1 MSFEDSQKKI
11 LFVRLT
17 HQMAIESIAVFC
29 GSKTGTSSCYSQA
42 ARELGQLLAAQKIK
56 MIYGGGSVG
65 LMGVMADAVMQGG
78 GWVTGIIPK
87 LLVEWEVEHR
97 AISELIICDDM
108 HERKLKIYSKAD
120 AVLVLPGGVG
130 TLDEL
135 FEVLTWNQ
143 LTIHDKE
150 IFLLNTNHFYDF
162 LLKHMDTM
170 RETGF
175 LTKSSLEKLHI
186 LQNPL
191 DLLRLL

>member
-1 MSFEDSQKKI
+1 
-11 LFVRLT
+11 
-17 HQMAIESIAVFC
+17 MAIESIAVFC
-29 GSKTGTSSCYSQA
+29 GSKKGNSSYYSDHAQ
-42 ARELGQLLAAQKIK
+42 EVGQLLAHKKIK

-65 LMGVMADAVMQGG
+65 LMGVIADEVMRHG

-120 AVLVLPGGVG
+120 AALVLPGGVG
-130 TLDEL
+130 SLDEL

-150 IFLLNTNHFYDF
+150 IFLLNTNNFYNS
-162 LLKHMDTM
+162 LLAQLQTM
-170 RETGF
+170 QTEGF
-175 LTKSSLEKLHI
+175 LTSIGLEKLHVI
-186 LQNPL
+186 QQPSELASYL
-191 DLLRLL
+191 

>member
-1 MSFEDSQKKI
+1 
-11 LFVRLT
+11 
-17 HQMAIESIAVFC
+17 MAIESIAVFC
-29 GSKTGTSSCYSQA
+29 GSKKGTSPCYSDQA
-42 ARELGQLLAAQKIK
+42 KEIGKLIAAKQIK

-65 LMGVMADAVMQGG
+65 LMGVVADEVMRGG

-97 AISELIICDDM
+97 AISELIVCDDM

-120 AVLVLPGGVG
+120 AVLVLPGGAG

-150 IFLLNTNHFYDF
+150 IFILNTNNFYES
-162 LLKHMDTM
+162 LLKQLDTM
-170 RETGF
+170 KAEGF
-175 LTKSSLEKLHI
+175 LTANSLDKLHI
-186 LQNPL
+186 LQKPL
-191 DLLRLL
+191 DLLHLL

>member
-1 MSFEDSQKKI
+1 
-11 LFVRLT
+11 
-17 HQMAIESIAVFC
+17 MAIESLAVFC
-29 GSKTGTSSCYSQA
+29 GSKKGKSPCYSDHA
-42 ARELGQLLAAQKIK
+42 KELGRLVAEQKIK

-65 LMGVMADAVMQGG
+65 LMGVMADEVMRNG

-120 AVLVLPGGVG
+120 AALVLPGGVG

-150 IFLLNTNHFYDF
+150 IFILNTNHFYDA
-162 LLKHMDTM
+162 LLQQLDHMKN
-170 RETGF
+170 EGF
-175 LTKSSLEKLHI
+175 LSETSLDKLHI

-191 DLLRLL
+191 ELVPFL

>member
-1 MSFEDSQKKI
+1 
-11 LFVRLT
+11 
-17 HQMAIESIAVFC
+17 MAIESIAVFC
-29 GSKTGTSSCYSQA
+29 GSKKGTSPCYSDQA
-42 ARELGQLLAAQKIK
+42 KEIGKLIAVKQIK

-65 LMGVMADAVMQGG
+65 LMGVVADEVMRGG

-97 AISELIICDDM
+97 AISELIVCDDM

-150 IFLLNTNHFYDF
+150 IFILNTNNFYES
-162 LLKHMDTM
+162 LLKQLDTM
-170 RETGF
+170 KAEGF
-175 LTKSSLEKLHI
+175 LTANSLDKLHI
-186 LQNPL
+186 LEKPL